1 MTMETVSVFL
11 GWCTIIN
18 VGILIWWFLFV
29 TVAQDFTYR
38 CHRRLFKIS
47 LGAFNAIHYGGMA
60 VFKFGVLLFNL
71 VPYLALKIVG

>member
-1 MTMETVSVFL
+1 MSMEAVSAFL

-18 VGILIWWFLFV
+18 VGIFIWWFLFV
-29 TVAQDFTYR
+29 TLAHDFTYR
-38 CHRRLFKIS
+38 CHRKLVNIS
-47 LGAFNAIHYGGMA
+47 VETFDAIHYGGMA